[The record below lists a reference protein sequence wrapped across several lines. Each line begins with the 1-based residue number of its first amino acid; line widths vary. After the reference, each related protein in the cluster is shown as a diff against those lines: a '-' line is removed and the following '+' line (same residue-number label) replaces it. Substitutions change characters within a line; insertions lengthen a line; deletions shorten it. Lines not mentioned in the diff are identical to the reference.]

1 VVKYYATRFR
11 PAEAAF
17 VPSALY
23 SVLLAQGDTTGRPF
37 MPMLG
42 PVNSD
47 GTVNSGGVN
56 GNILGA
62 QAFLSWASTAN
73 VNVFAVRNDYVIYE
87 SSIAQFTYDQVVGP
101 QSVRVGLWAYLGIGT
116 RLGGLSVTAA

>member
-1 VVKYYATRFR
+1 
-11 PAEAAF
+11 
-17 VPSALY
+17 
-23 SVLLAQGDTTGRPF
+23 

-42 PVNSD
+42 LMNSD
-47 GTVNSGGVN
+47 GSVQGGAIA

-62 QAFLSWASTAN
+62 EARLSWASTVN
-73 VNVFAVRNDYVIYE
+73 VNVFAVANDYVIFE

-101 QSVRVGLWAYLGIGT
+101 QSIRVGLWAYLGIGT